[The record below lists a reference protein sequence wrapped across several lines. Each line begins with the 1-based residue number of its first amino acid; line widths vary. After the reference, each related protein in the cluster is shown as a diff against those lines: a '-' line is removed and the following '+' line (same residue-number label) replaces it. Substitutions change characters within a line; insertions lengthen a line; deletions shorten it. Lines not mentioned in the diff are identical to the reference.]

1 MSRKSKG
8 INAERELIHLFWKHN
23 WTAIRTAGSGANKYP
38 SPDIVAGNIVR
49 KLAIECKASKN
60 DAIYLMQEDIDQ
72 IKTYASLFG
81 AEAWFGVRF
90 NNYEWYFLSL
100 DDIQQTKG
108 NNYVIATDY
117 IKQKGLLFEELIGK
131 F

>member
-1 MSRKSKG
+1 MSYKSKG
-8 INAERELIHLFWKHN
+8 INAERELIHLFWKNN
-23 WTAIRTAGSGANKYP
+23 WTAIRTAGSGSNKYP

-60 DAIYLMQEDIDQ
+60 DTIYLLQEDIDQ

-108 NNYVIATDY
+108 NNYVIGTDY
-117 IKQKGLLFEELIGK
+117 IKQKGLLFEELIGN

>member
-1 MSRKSKG
+1 MSHKSKG
-8 INAERELIHLFWKHN
+8 INAERELIHLFWKNN
-23 WTAIRTAGSGANKYP
+23 WTAIRTAGSGSNKYP
-38 SPDIVAGNIVR
+38 SPDIVAGNIIR

-60 DAIYLMQEDIDQ
+60 NSIYLLQEDIDQ
-72 IKTYASLFG
+72 IKTYAALFG
-81 AEAWFGVRF
+81 AEAWFGIRF

-100 DDIQQTKG
+100 DDIQQTKS